1 MPDRF
6 RLEDLERRVSHDPAS
21 IAFAQL
27 AEEYRRAGRID
38 DAVRVCRAGLEKHP
52 TYGSA
57 RVTLAR
63 ALIEM
68 GQHRDAKTELEQV
81 VREAPDNLV
90 AIRVLSELRRH
101 WSIDE
106 PPRQVPAFEPSE
118 LDLPD
123 GLIPSEFVD
132 GSSSF
137 LPDAPL
143 GPIDDQGRSED
154 PPLPLSGA
162 ADHGE
167 SEEPPRHLSGAADQ
181 GQPEDPPRHLSGTTD
196 QGASEDRLLRLSVT
210 HVELPDPPQAGQAD
224 PDDQEPAGARAAPAR
239 EEQALRA
246 LESWLNAI
254 LRDRSTRS

>member
-1 MPDRF
+1 VVDRS
-6 RLEDLERRVSHDPAS
+6 RLDDLERRVSHDPAS

-38 DAVRVCRAGLEKHP
+38 DAVRVCRTGLEKHP

-68 GQHRDAKTELEQV
+68 GQHHEAKAELEQV

-106 PPRQVPAFEPSE
+106 PPVHVPPFEPSE
-118 LDLPD
+118 LDVPD
-123 GLIPSEFVD
+123 GLVPSDFVD

-137 LPDAPL
+137 QPDAPL
-143 GPIDDQGRSED
+143 GPIDDQGGVD
-154 PPLPLSGA
+154 DA
-162 ADHGE
+162 ALHV
-167 SEEPPRHLSGAADQ
+167 
-181 GQPEDPPRHLSGTTD
+181 
-196 QGASEDRLLRLSVT
+196 SVT
-210 HVELPDPPQAGQAD
+210 PVEAPATPQAD
-224 PDDQEPAGARAAPAR
+224 RDEQEPDGANAAATGA
-239 EEQALRA
+239 EQSLHA
-246 LESWLNAI
+246 LESWLSAI
-254 LRDRSTRS
+254 LQDRSTRS